1 MPPAALSQPQALR
14 GGCENVGRSKYET
27 NVRPNLE
34 KISEMALTMTEA
46 QICQVIGVGHNAWIR
61 YKDEHEELRSALKKG
76 RAQLVAELKSTLIMK
91 AKGYEYTE
99 KKQIFKDGV
108 LVSEEIYTK
117 YAHPDTGAAHL
128 LLKNLDDSWRNDDME
143 TVKQKRRQLD
153 IAQQKAD
160 DAEYS

>member
-14 GGCENVGRSKYET
+14 GGCGNVSRNKYET
-27 NVRPNLE
+27 NVKPNLE

-46 QICQVIGVGHNAWIR
+46 QICRVLGVGKDAWIK
-61 YKDEHEELRSALKKG
+61 YKAEHSELAEALKKG
-76 RAQLVAELKSTLIMK
+76 RAQLVAELKSTLIRK

-99 KKQIFKDGV
+99 KKQIFKDGE
-108 LVSEEIYTK
+108 LVAEEVYTK